1 MRLKIAIG
9 VAMLATLA
17 ACTGT
22 NGATGADSGKL
33 SVIVVEPASG
43 ATVSTPFTVKVDSS
57 VPLGPSGSGQH
68 HVHIWFD
75 DNESD
80 YLIVES
86 NTTQITDAPSGQHT
100 MHVSLRNAN
109 HSPAGAEATTPITVG
124 SGGGPA
130 SSPSAGGDG
139 AAPTSAGTD
148 PYSY

>member
-1 MRLKIAIG
+1 MRLKIATG
-9 VAMLATLA
+9 VAVLATLA
-17 ACTGT
+17 ACTST
-22 NGATGADSGKL
+22 NGATGGDSGKM

-57 VPLGPSGSGQH
+57 VPLGPSESGQH

-86 NTTQITDAPSGQHT
+86 DTTQITDVPAGQHT

-109 HSPAGAEATTPITVG
+109 HSPAGAEATMPITVR

-130 SSPSAGGDG
+130 PSPSAGGDG
-139 AAPTSAGTD
+139 TSPTSGTD

>member
-22 NGATGADSGKL
+22 NGATGGDSGKL
-33 SVIVVEPASG
+33 SVIVVEPTSG

-57 VPLGPSGSGQH
+57 VPLGPSESGQH

-86 NTTQITDAPSGQHT
+86 TTTQITDAPSGQHT

-109 HSPAGAEATTPITVG
+109 HSPAGAEATTPITIG
-124 SGGGPA
+124 SGGGPVP
-130 SSPSAGGDG
+130 SPSSASEGTS
-139 AAPTSAGTD
+139 PTTSDRYT
-148 PYSY
+148 Y

>member
-9 VAMLATLA
+9 AAMLATLA

-22 NGATGADSGKL
+22 NGATGGDSGKL
-33 SVIVVEPASG
+33 SVIVAEPVSG
-43 ATVSTPFTVKVDSS
+43 ATVSIPFTVKVDSS
-57 VPLGPSGSGQH
+57 VPLGSSESGQH

-75 DNESD
+75 DNETD

-109 HSPAGAEATTPITVG
+109 HSPAGAEATTPITIG
-124 SGGGPA
+124 SGGVHVP
-130 SSPSAGGDG
+130 SPSAAGEGTS
-139 AAPTSAGTD
+139 PTTSD
-148 PYSY
+148 PYTY

>member
-1 MRLKIAIG
+1 MRLQIAIG
-9 VAMLATLA
+9 VATLATLA

-22 NGATGADSGKL
+22 NGATGGDSGKL

-57 VPLGPSGSGQH
+57 VPLGPSESGQH

-86 NTTQITDAPSGQHT
+86 NTTQVTDAPSGQHT

-109 HSPAGAEATTPITVG
+109 HSPAGAEATTPITIG
-124 SGGGPA
+124 TGGGPV
-130 SSPSAGGDG
+130 SSPSATSEGTS
-139 AAPTSAGTD
+139 PTTSD
-148 PYSY
+148 PYTY

>member
-22 NGATGADSGKL
+22 HGATGGDSGKL

-57 VPLGPSGSGQH
+57 VPLGPSESGQH

-109 HSPAGAEATTPITVG
+109 HSPAGAEATTPITIG
-124 SGGGPA
+124 SGGGPVP
-130 SSPSAGGDG
+130 SPSSASEGTS
-139 AAPTSAGTD
+139 PTTSDRYT
-148 PYSY
+148 Y

>member
-1 MRLKIAIG
+1 MRLKTATC
-9 VAMLATLA
+9 VALLATLT

-22 NGATGADSGKL
+22 NTATEGDGGGL

-43 ATVSTPFTVKVDSS
+43 ATVPTPFSVKVDST
-57 VPLGPSGSGQH
+57 VPLGPSESGQH

-75 DNESD
+75 DDESD

-86 NTTQITDAPSGQHT
+86 DTVQITDAPAGQHT

-109 HSPAGAEATTPITVG
+109 HSPAGAEATTPITIG
-124 SGGGPA
+124 SSGGPVP
-130 SSPSAGGDG
+130 SSSAGGDG
-139 AAPTSAGTD
+139 ASPTSSDTD

>member
-1 MRLKIAIG
+1 MTLKIAIG

-22 NGATGADSGKL
+22 NGATGGDSGKL
-33 SVIVVEPASG
+33 SVIVVEPSSG

-57 VPLGPSGSGQH
+57 VPLGPSESGQH

-109 HSPAGAEATTPITVG
+109 HSPAGAEATTPITIG
-124 SGGGPA
+124 SGGGPVP
-130 SSPSAGGDG
+130 SPSSASEGTS
-139 AAPTSAGTD
+139 PTTSDRYT
-148 PYSY
+148 Y

>member
-1 MRLKIAIG
+1 MTLKIAIG

-22 NGATGADSGKL
+22 NGAAGGDSGKL

-57 VPLGPSGSGQH
+57 VPLGPSESGQH

-109 HSPAGAEATTPITVG
+109 HSPAGAEATTPITIG
-124 SGGGPA
+124 SGGGPVP
-130 SSPSAGGDG
+130 SPSSASEG
-139 AAPTSAGTD
+139 TSPATSD
-148 PYSY
+148 RYTY

>member
-22 NGATGADSGKL
+22 SGTTGGDSGKL
-33 SVIVVEPASG
+33 SVIVVEPISG

-57 VPLGPSGSGQH
+57 VPLGPSESGQH

-75 DNESD
+75 DSESD

-86 NTTQITDAPSGQHT
+86 NTTQITDAHSGQHT

-109 HSPAGAEATTPITVG
+109 HSPAGAEATTPITIG
-124 SGGGPA
+124 IGGGPVP
-130 SSPSAGGDG
+130 SPSAAGEETS
-139 AAPTSAGTD
+139 PTTSN
-148 PYSY
+148 PYTY

>member
-1 MRLKIAIG
+1 MRPKIAIG

-22 NGATGADSGKL
+22 NGATGGDSGKL
-33 SVIVVEPASG
+33 SVIVVEPTSG

-57 VPLGPSGSGQH
+57 VPLGPSESGQH

-86 NTTQITDAPSGQHT
+86 TTTQITDAPSGQHT

-109 HSPAGAEATTPITVG
+109 HSPAGAEATTPITIG
-124 SGGGPA
+124 SGGGTVP
-130 SSPSAGGDG
+130 SPSSASEGTS
-139 AAPTSAGTD
+139 PTTSDRYT
-148 PYSY
+148 Y

>member
-1 MRLKIAIG
+1 MTLKIAIG

-22 NGATGADSGKL
+22 NGATGGDSGKL
-33 SVIVVEPASG
+33 SVIVVEPTSG

-57 VPLGPSGSGQH
+57 VPLGPSESGQH

-86 NTTQITDAPSGQHT
+86 TTTQITDAPSGQHT

-109 HSPAGAEATTPITVG
+109 HSPAGAEATTPITIG
-124 SGGGPA
+124 SGGGPVP
-130 SSPSAGGDG
+130 SPSSASEGTS
-139 AAPTSAGTD
+139 PTTSDRYT
-148 PYSY
+148 Y